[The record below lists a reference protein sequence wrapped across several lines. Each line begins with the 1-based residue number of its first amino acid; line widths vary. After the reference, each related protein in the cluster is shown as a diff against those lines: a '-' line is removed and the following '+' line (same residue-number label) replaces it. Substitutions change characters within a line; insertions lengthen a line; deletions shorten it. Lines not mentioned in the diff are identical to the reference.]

1 MAKRYEN
8 RKDIKTSIHIHT
20 QREMLYGDAIHIL

>member
-1 MAKRYEN
+1 MANRYEN

-20 QREMLYGDAIHIL
+20 ERDALW